1 MRQRLRN
8 FMSKN
13 SQIRYR
19 EKHPTIT
26 LTCESKQ
33 QYANIVEQ
41 SKQQNLSISN
51 YLKKIIF
58 SDIEEQDERDK
69 KLNEGQKLLADQI
82 HKQQIE
88 RNELEQKKYELE
100 QKKDAIAAEKKDLM
114 DFAGEIGGKLSE
126 LSRVEQKIERN
137 KHFLFLTGEHEKVL
151 ERISLS

>member
-1 MRQRLRN
+1 
-8 FMSKN
+8 MSKN

-58 SDIEEQDERDK
+58 SDIEEQNERDK
-69 KLNEGQKLLADQI
+69 KLSELQKLLDDQAD
-82 HKQQIE
+82 KQQIKN
-88 RNELEQKKYELE
+88 NELERKEYELK
-100 QKKDAIAAEKKDLM
+100 QKDDAIILVKKDLM
-114 DFAGEIGGKLSE
+114 AFAREISQDLLE
-126 LSRVEQKIERN
+126 LSRVEQEIERN
-137 KHFLFLTGEHEKVL
+137 KHLLFLTADPSK
-151 ERISLS
+151 RSLFL